1 MGSGNMPIKIP
12 ESLIQE
18 ELEKLL
24 RRRPELG
31 VALLGSPQIK
41 AEEQRRVVEMFP
53 ELMRRYFERF
63 QPAGAV
69 GIIERNVAA
78 AMTPERIIEEME
90 RSTEIG
96 ERLKRS
102 YVAAV
107 LEAWARGLL

>member
-1 MGSGNMPIKIP
+1 MEMPIRIP
-12 ESLIQE
+12 ESLIRE
-18 ELEKLL
+18 ELERLL

-31 VALLGSPQIK
+31 AALLGSPEVKETEVQ
-41 AEEQRRVVEMFP
+41 RVVEMFP

-69 GIIERNVAA
+69 GIVGRNTAT

-90 RSTEIG
+90 RGTEIG

-107 LEAWARGLL
+107 LDAWARGLI

>member
-1 MGSGNMPIKIP
+1 MEMPIRIP
-12 ESLIQE
+12 ESLIRE

-31 VALLGSPQIK
+31 AALLGSPEIK
-41 AEEQRRVVEMFP
+41 ETEVQRIVEMFP

-69 GIIERNVAA
+69 GIVAPNTA
-78 AMTPERIIEEME
+78 TAMTPERIIEEME
-90 RSTEIG
+90 RGTEIG

-102 YVAAV
+102 YIAAV
-107 LEAWARGLL
+107 LDAWARGLI